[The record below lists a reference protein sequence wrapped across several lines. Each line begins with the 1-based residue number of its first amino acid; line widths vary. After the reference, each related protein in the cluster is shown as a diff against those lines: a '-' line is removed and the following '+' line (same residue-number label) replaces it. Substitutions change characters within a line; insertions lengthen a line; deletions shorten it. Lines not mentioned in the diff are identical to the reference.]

1 MIIFE
6 PNMFNI
12 WLMEIYNWQK
22 KEWPQFNYEVDVVE
36 NELYVLT
43 ENFGLLTGM
52 LKAMPEEMQ
61 MDTIL
66 DIIVSEAI
74 KTSEIE
80 GELLSRIDVMSSVRN
95 NLGLTQGLPVRDKRA
110 QGVGSLMINVRNTY
124 AEALTEKALFDWHT
138 LLMGYRKDIE
148 AGKWRT
154 HTEPMQVVSGAIGKI
169 KVHFEA
175 PPAVQVPAEMARFIE
190 WFNET
195 GPGGKKEIKKAPIR
209 SAIAHLYFES
219 IHPFED
225 GNGRIGRAIAEKAL
239 SQGIGRPV
247 LLSLSKAI
255 ESNRKTYYAELEKAQ
270 QSMEI
275 TSWIKYFVDTILIA
289 QTDSENKID
298 FTLKKAKFFD
308 RFRNQLNERHLTV
321 IRRMFEE
328 GPKGFQGGMNAG
340 KYTGLCKVSKPT
352 ATRDLQYLAEIGA
365 FLVSGGGR
373 STSYQVNI

>member
-1 MIIFE
+1 
-6 PNMFNI
+6 
-12 WLMEIYNWQK
+12 MEIYNWQK
-22 KEWPQFNYEVDVVE
+22 KEWPHFIYEVNDVE
-36 NELYVLT
+36 NELYILT
-43 ENFGLLTGM
+43 EKFGLLTGM

-95 NLGLTQGLPVRDKRA
+95 NLGLTTDLPVRDKRA
-110 QGVGSLMINVRNTY
+110 QGIGSLMISVRNTY
-124 AEALTEKALFDWHT
+124 SDALTEQTLYDWHT
-138 LLMGYRKDIE
+138 LLMSYRKDIE

-154 HTEPMQVVSGAIGKI
+154 HTEPMQVVSGAFGKI
-169 KVHFEA
+169 KIHFEA
-175 PPAVQVPAEMARFIE
+175 PPAAQLPDEMARFIE
-190 WFNET
+190 WFNAT

-225 GNGRIGRAIAEKAL
+225 GNGRIGRAIAEKGL
-239 SQGIGRPV
+239 SQGLGRPV

-255 ESNRKTYYAELEKAQ
+255 ESNRKTYYAELGKAQ

-275 TSWIKYFVDTILIA
+275 TSWIKYFVDTILAAEI
-289 QTDSENKID
+289 DSENEIE

-321 IRRMFEE
+321 IRRMLEE

-340 KYTGLCKVSKPT
+340 KYIGLCKVSKPT
-352 ATRDLQYLAEIGA
+352 ATRDLQYLVEIKA